1 MTLLGSGKTDA
12 WFYSQ
17 DCHFG
22 PRLPTKNSTI
32 SNLLQYWLHPVSCA
46 LFITIQRYPPHG
58 DPQASESVYEI
69 LSKFPLTSVVCQ
81 APRAEIARQFIIRL
95 RWPLTKRSQLGGQ
108 GESRKDIR
116 FEAEKE
122 DTHHGDFFNSLRE
135 ISLGVQFVLWMAP
148 PPPPAHSLRECAF
161 LQVEDTYTLH
171 AFKVKECVF
180 RSPS

>member
-1 MTLLGSGKTDA
+1 METL
-12 WFYSQ
+12 
-17 DCHFG
+17 
-22 PRLPTKNSTI
+22 R
-32 SNLLQYWLHPVSCA
+32 
-46 LFITIQRYPPHG
+46 
-58 DPQASESVYEI
+58 PQSRDMKFP
-69 LSKFPLTSVVCQ
+69 SKFPLTSVVCQ

-180 RSPS
+180 RSPSWEDTLHCAGCLNASEMSHSQINQKWYCFNVILVCYGPMSQHLRFDTTW